1 MLEWWA
7 RRCRT
12 WSKKPTPVLTS
23 TRPSPSRSRRAFTC
37 VSLVCRSASPTRVTG
52 SPLTSNGR
60 HSSRWRVKVA
70 PERGSLRRCPG
81 FDRVR
86 KGVRRCWACRSWT
99 NRRVERRRRTPRR
112 EGHRRLLRT
121 VTATRYV
128 TPLRE
133 GGSLP
138 AVVEADDLGTYVLK
152 FRGAGQGRKALVAEI
167 VAGEIARA
175 LGLLVPEIV
184 LVNLDP
190 KLARAEPDPEIQDL
204 IRASAGLNL
213 GLDYLPGSLGFDP
226 LVEPPGPDLASRV
239 LWFDA
244 LVTNVDRTPRNPN
257 LLTWHN
263 RLWLIDH
270 GASLYF
276 HHNWPARD
284 GTALEATSRR
294 PFAAVRDHVLLP
306 FAGSV
311 AEADASLAPLL
322 TPGVLRD
329 IVGMIPT

>member
-1 MLEWWA
+1 L
-7 RRCRT
+7 
-12 WSKKPTPVLTS
+12 
-23 TRPSPSRSRRAFTC
+23 F
-37 VSLVCRSASPTRVTG
+37 
-52 SPLTSNGR
+52 
-60 HSSRWRVKVA
+60 
-70 PERGSLRRCPG
+70 
-81 FDRVR
+81 
-86 KGVRRCWACRSWT
+86 
-99 NRRVERRRRTPRR
+99 
-112 EGHRRLLRT
+112 RT
-121 VTATRYV
+121 VEATRYV

-152 FRGAGQGRKALVAEI
+152 FRGAGQGRKALIAEI
-167 VAGEIARA
+167 VAGELARA

-213 GLDYLPGSLGFDP
+213 ALDYLPGSLGFDP
-226 LVEPPGPDLASRV
+226 LVEPPGLDLASRV

-276 HHNWPARD
+276 HHAWR
-284 GTALEATSRR
+284 GWEAASKR
-294 PFAAVRDHVLLP
+294 PFAAARDHVLLP
-306 FAGSV
+306 FAGAI
-311 AEADASLAPLL
+311 AETDAALAARLPDEVLQGIVDLVPEEWLRGETGFPDTAALRAAYVEFLL
-322 TPGVLRD
+322 CRLEEPRGWVRD
-329 IVGMIPT
+329 LEEVRGQAV